1 MLRRMPF
8 QPPRPALKMWKPV
21 VSVTVKVMES
31 VSVPIVFD
39 SYLEEA
45 FENHRRPRKDAQRV
59 LYFDITFDNYR
70 FGIPNT

>member
-1 MLRRMPF
+1 M
-8 QPPRPALKMWKPV
+8 
-21 VSVTVKVMES
+21 SVTVKNDGVVLRADGFQRS
-31 VSVPIVFD
+31 VVFD
-39 SYLEEA
+39 SYLEKA